1 MLGERVTCP
10 CWERW
15 PDMSMEY
22 ILEVRNHWER
32 WPDTSMEY
40 VLEVRKYKT
49 LLDPIV
55 LGL

>member
-1 MLGERVTCP
+1 
-10 CWERW
+10 
-15 PDMSMEY
+15 MEY
-22 ILEVRNHWER
+22 VLEVRNHWER

-40 VLEVRKYKT
+40 VLEVRTYKT

>member
-1 MLGERVTCP
+1 MLGERVTCH

-15 PDMSMEY
+15 LDTLMEY
-22 ILEVRNHWER
+22 VLEVRNRWER
-32 WPDTSMEY
+32 WTDTSMEY

-49 LLDPIV
+49 LLDQIV